1 MKQNYLT
8 KKEIESIKK
17 KAEKYADLFDEI
29 TYVLSEEKMNYIID
43 LDECINKLKDDNELD
58 LSIKA
63 HLLHLK
69 NKELENKMH
78 DIALQLYNN
87 YTRKDKILDKYVLN
101 EYNRYYDEISQ
112 IEYQIKDI
120 DYKIYKLKH
129 NE

>member
-63 HLLHLK
+63 HLLTLK
-69 NKELENKMH
+69 KENILKTISVVKN
-78 DIALQLYNN
+78 DIINNMNNN
-87 YTRKDKILDKYVLN
+87 YTIYDYSKQ
-101 EYNRYYDEISQ
+101 YNNLYNSLWDL
-112 IEYQIKDI
+112 EYQIKNIDI
-120 DYKIYKLKH
+120 EIYKLKN
-129 NE
+129 NEK